1 MQPSSI
7 SRLIKK
13 INPIPVNHTT
23 ATQLPLPVRE
33 LADLLAEIAVKQL
46 KTTHQLP
53 QKARESN
60 CDHH

>member
-7 SRLIKK
+7 NRVIQK

-33 LADLLAEIAVKQL
+33 LADLLAEIAVRQL
-46 KTTHQLP
+46 NTTQPLP
-53 QKARESN
+53 QQAREGN
-60 CDHH
+60 DD